1 MGQKRDRR
9 RSFPDSGAGAL
20 GKGCAPGG
28 GDAERG
34 RDTGTS
40 EGVVSSPATRGRSRE
55 RLALDAGEPRRQL
68 PAGPVSG
75 CGPQGGLLALGPG
88 SGWSRLIVEQQLGES
103 RGPRV
108 RLAGNAPRAAGTCPG
123 SHRPPQRLPQLWEDR
138 SAGSKCPQEAG
149 GGQPAA
155 RTLRAWGHLRAQPL
169 SRVRLCHPM
178 DTPGSP
184 VHVVLQARHWGGRL
198 QTDCGLWLVSELRGR
213 GLGSWGP
220 SSSPHLLQIHPRA
233 LDNAASVTEVISAR
247 PGVSR
252 EARDDGKERA
262 E

>member
-123 SHRPPQRLPQLWEDR
+123 SHRPPQLSAPTLGGPVSWEQMPPR
-138 SAGSKCPQEAG
+138 GWGWSACC
-149 GGQPAA
+149 
-155 RTLRAWGHLRAQPL
+155 T
-169 SRVRLCHPM
+169 HP
-178 DTPGSP
+178 P
-184 VHVVLQARHWGGRL
+184 
-198 QTDCGLWLVSELRGR
+198 
-213 GLGSWGP
+213 GLGPPACSAAQSCPALPPHGHAWLPCPWGP
-220 SSSPHLLQIHPRA
+220 PGETLGWPPADRLWT
-233 LDNAASVTEVISAR
+233 LAR
-247 PGVSR
+247 V
-252 EARDDGKERA
+252 
-262 E
+262 